1 MANEEHLAILRSG
14 VQKWN
19 AWREVNPRVRP
30 SLSGA
35 NLAGETLSCAPMT
48 WEDFQELDFLKRD
61 RLEEYMRDQFG
72 IDVTEAQLRG
82 IDLHEADFRGAN
94 LLGTLLIGAD
104 LRGANLQEA
113 RLGGRGVAPPHPGVL
128 PPALMPAE
136 PSANLLRA
144 DLRGADLRGAHLR
157 GVDLRGADSNV
168 RFVRGVPGPD
178 LRDAILSGL
187 NLSSLDLRGALLDGA
202 DLSQTDLSRTS
213 LANAHLTGAILRGA
227 DLREANL
234 VDADLRGAD
243 LTGCAVFGVAA
254 WGLRLDDAKQDD
266 LVITAPVH
274 YRSILQGLL
283 PEDPVANRSMLAS
296 GFRHGVTVDNI
307 EVAQFVHLLLYNEKI
322 RNVLDTIG
330 KKCVLIL
337 GRFGERKQI
346 LDKLRAR
353 LRELGFVPM
362 VFDFEKPA
370 SKDFTETVRT
380 LAGMSAFI
388 LADITA
394 PKSVPQEAQV
404 AIPEYMVPFV
414 PIIETGEKPWAMF
427 QDLWIK
433 YRDWVFEPLEYRS
446 IDDLIPR
453 LRSAVVQ
460 PALERR
466 RELLAR
472 RAETMRRHSLD
483 DFDLDED

>member
-1 MANEEHLAILRSG
+1 ME
-14 VQKWN
+14 
-19 AWREVNPRVRP
+19 
-30 SLSGA
+30 
-35 NLAGETLSCAPMT
+35 
-48 WEDFQELDFLKRD
+48 
-61 RLEEYMRDQFG
+61 RLEGGEPVFTSISERCEPCGGYAELCARDLGRIPKAQFSRPGQGGGVWDDKFG
-72 IDVTEAQLRG
+72 IDVSEAQLRG

-94 LLGTLLIGAD
+94 LQGALLIGAD
-104 LRGANLQEA
+104 LRGADLREA
-113 RLGGRGVAPPHPGVL
+113 RLGGGDVAPPHPGVL
-128 PPALMPAE
+128 LSSSPAK

-144 DLRGADLRGAHLR
+144 DLRGADLREAHLR

-168 RFVRGVPGPD
+168 EFVGGVPGPD
-178 LRDAILSGL
+178 LRSAILCGL
-187 NLSSLDLRGALLDGA
+187 NLSGLDLRGALLDGA
-202 DLSQTDLSRTS
+202 DLSLTDLSRTS
-213 LANAHLTGAILRGA
+213 LGNAHLTGAILRGA

-254 WGLRLDDAKQDD
+254 WGLRLEGAKQDD
-266 LVITAPVH
+266 LVITAPAH
-274 YRSILQGLL
+274 YRSTLQGLL
-283 PEDPVANRSMLAS
+283 FEDPFTNLSMLAS
-296 GFRHGVTVDNI
+296 GFRHNVTVDNI
-307 EVAQFVHLLLYNEKI
+307 EVAQFVYLLLSNGKI
-322 RNVLDTIG
+322 RDVLDTVG
-330 KKCVLIL
+330 KKGVLIL

-362 VFDFEKPA
+362 VFDFKKPA

-380 LAGMSAFI
+380 LAGISAFI

-404 AIPEYMVPFV
+404 VIPEYMVPFV

-460 PALERR
+460 PALKRR

-472 RAETMRRHSLD
+472 RAETMGRRSLD